1 LVMRVGSSAQW
12 SYLVVQ
18 AESNEL
24 RYVGWVTR
32 ARSPNSVD
40 LLGHA
45 GWVASARSCGSGC
58 TVWVT

>member
-24 RYVGWVTR
+24 RYVGWV
-32 ARSPNSVD
+32 
-40 LLGHA
+40 
-45 GWVASARSCGSGC
+45 ASARSCGPGC